1 MYIERRKNKNI
12 AKKIMVLGTKGG
24 TGKSFVA
31 VNLAIDLFNQS
42 KSDVILFDI
51 DYKSADD
58 ATILNIIPQITIHD
72 LLQKTD
78 KLDFDLLNSSLTVC
92 SCGIRFLP
100 APINSIEAE
109 YISSEQTREI
119 IDMLAEISDY
129 IVIDTPAYFSEDV
142 LSILESID
150 YMVII
155 ATMDILSIKNL
166 KESLYILKQLR
177 FPKNKIIL
185 ILNRANSKVG
195 LTIEE
200 IENYIKEKIDI
211 TIPSDKM
218 VTLSINKG
226 TPLIIEAPKSVVSQ
240 SIKKITQIIIERNKI

>member
-1 MYIERRKNKNI
+1 MEHRKNKYI

-42 KSDVILFDI
+42 RSDVILFDI

-58 ATILNIIPQITIHD
+58 ATILNITPQTTIHD

-78 KLDFDLLNSSLTVC
+78 KLNTDLLADSLTNC
-92 SCGIRFLP
+92 SSGIKFLP
-100 APINSIEAE
+100 APVNSIEAE
-109 YISSEQTREI
+109 YISSEQTIEI
-119 IDMLAEISDY
+119 IEMLAEISDF

-150 YMVII
+150 YMIII
-155 ATMDILSIKNL
+155 ATMDVLSIKNL
-166 KESLYILKQLR
+166 KESLFILNQLR
-177 FPKNKIIL
+177 FPENKIIL

-200 IENYIKEKIDI
+200 IEKNIKKKIDI
-211 TIPSDKM
+211 TIPSDKL
-218 VTLSINKG
+218 VPLSINRG
-226 TPLIIEAPKSVVSQ
+226 VPLIIEAPKSVVSQ
-240 SIKKITQIIIERNKI
+240 SIKKLTQIIIGGNKT

>member
-78 KLDFDLLNSSLTVC
+78 KLDFDLLNSSLTNC

-119 IDMLAEISDY
+119 IDMLAKISDY

>member
-12 AKKIMVLGTKGG
+12 AKKIMILGTKGG

-78 KLDFDLLNSSLTVC
+78 KLDFDLLADSLTNC
-92 SCGIRFLP
+92 SSGIRFLP

-119 IDMLAEISDY
+119 IDMLAKISDY

-240 SIKKITQIIIERNKI
+240 SIKKITQKIIE

>member
-1 MYIERRKNKNI
+1 MSIERRKNKYI

-42 KSDVILFDI
+42 KSDVVLFDI

-58 ATILNIIPQITIHD
+58 ATILNIIPQTTIHD

-78 KLDFDLLNSSLTVC
+78 KLDLNLLGSSLTTC
-92 SCGIRFLP
+92 SSGIRFLP
-100 APINSIEAE
+100 APMNSIEAE
-109 YISSEQTREI
+109 YISSKQTIEI

-150 YMVII
+150 HMIII
-155 ATMDILSIKNL
+155 ATMDVLSIKNL
-166 KESLYILKQLR
+166 KESLFILKQLR
-177 FPKNKIIL
+177 FPRNKIIL
-185 ILNRANSKVG
+185 ILNRANSNVG
-195 LTIEE
+195 LTIGE
-200 IENYIKEKIDI
+200 IENNIREKIDI
-211 TIPSDKM
+211 TIPSDKL
-218 VTLSINKG
+218 VPLSINKG
-226 TPLIIEAPKSVVSQ
+226 IPLIIEMPKSIVSQ
-240 SIKKITQIIIERNKI
+240 SINKITQIIIGEN